1 MSMLDF
7 YMVTEVM
14 DYVCLGSEQPKHL
27 QHDPDGAFEFET
39 PHEEGNF
46 SFSQSSFQRPNGIVM
61 SMMPRKIS
69 FYMITGGVTTLC
81 FVFLETIARAE
92 PGSGA
97 DLSRKTGS
105 TVIWQQKPTL
115 VQGMHFLYFL
125 LDCLGAYEPP
135 PMNSHVH
142 HSYLEKQENNR
153 KLVRDG
159 QWAICT
165 FFRTIGALTQFT
177 ISAWNERSREMNK
190 KALSIKNHNIGSKSI
205 YLQLE
210 PLAKEL
216 HMHLDELYFH
226 YEKSNLPIR
235 LAKTI
240 IDSEA
245 GNIVLFSFLNEYVR
259 SSEYELQCFDRLERK
274 IKNTIELVSVLSA
287 LFVLGFQVPMLG
299 AGTNVSPMK
308 LRTSGMLCFTYTRR

>member
-1 MSMLDF
+1 MSMLDS

-27 QHDPDGAFEFET
+27 QHDPDGAFQFET

-46 SFSQSSFQRPNGIVM
+46 SFFSSFQRPNDIVM

-69 FYMITGGVTTLC
+69 LYMITSRVTRLC
-81 FVFLETIARAE
+81 FVFLETISRAK
-92 PGSGA
+92 PGGEA
-97 DLSRKTGS
+97 DLSKRAGS

-115 VQGMHFLYFL
+115 VQGMHFVYFL
-125 LDCLGAYEPP
+125 LDYLGVYKPL
-135 PMNSHVH
+135 PMNSHLH

-153 KLVRDG
+153 KLASDG
-159 QWAICT
+159 RWAVCT
-165 FFRTIGALTQFT
+165 FFQTISALTQFT
-177 ISAWNERSREMNK
+177 ISAWNERSRAMNK
-190 KALSIKNHNIGSKSI
+190 KALSIENNDVGTKRV
-205 YLQLE
+205 YLWLA

-216 HMHLDELYFH
+216 HVHLDELYFH

-240 IDSEA
+240 TETTNYTA
-245 GNIVLFSFLNEYVR
+245 MFCVYTQMFLKEYVR

-274 IKNTIELVSVLSA
+274 IKNTIELVRVLTA
-287 LFVLGFQVPMLG
+287 LFVFKYP
-299 AGTNVSPMK
+299 
-308 LRTSGMLCFTYTRR
+308 F